1 MLATLDRF
9 SHASGK
15 TETLNCTIYD
25 NLFAL
30 FLKYLEVVSH
40 SDSSLRVFAIV
51 SVVVVSISNHSSIP
65 TVSFN
70 QSKLVALKH
79 ATKITGF
86 LIRGAKEDRY

>member
-1 MLATLDRF
+1 MF
-9 SHASGK
+9 V
-15 TETLNCTIYD
+15 I
-25 NLFAL
+25 
-30 FLKYLEVVSH
+30 FLKYLEVVRH
-40 SDSSLRVFAIV
+40 SDSSSRVFELV